1 MLFRSAFR
9 SVALA
14 AAACLFSVA
23 AWAQQPAPATPM
35 EGETAVRGSIVED
48 RLAKKL
54 IEAGDARVDADE
66 GSKAVEIWK
75 SVIERYPRSK
85 HRFEAHLRLG
95 NYFLDKERAYE
106 RARPHF

>member
-1 MLFRSAFR
+1 MLRCIFAAGLQFGLITA
-9 SVALA
+9 ALLA
-14 AAACLFSVA
+14 VPESF
-23 AWAQQPAPATPM
+23 AQQPMPAAPA
-35 EGETAVRGSIVED
+35 EGDTAVRGSIVED

-85 HRFEAHLRLG
+85 FRFEAHLRLG
-95 NYFLDKERAYE
+95 NYLLDKERAYE
-106 RARPHF
+106 RA